1 MIGEKVTEEFK
12 WGLLIGFV
20 VLSGF
25 VASLVAY
32 DKARQRDLES
42 PVVKTCV
49 EHPVTVSPF
58 KQNY

>member
-1 MIGEKVTEEFK
+1 MTDEFK

-32 DKARQRDLES
+32 NKVRQLELES